1 MKISQSEENYLKAI
15 YKLSEKTD
23 KPISTNQIAK
33 EMETTAASVTDM
45 VKKLSE
51 KKLVLYTKYKGV
63 TLTEPGR
70 TSATDL
76 IRKHRLWEVFLL
88 EKLNFAWDEVHE
100 LAEELEHINSDQL
113 TNRLDAFLG
122 YPKFDPHGDPIP
134 DANGHIQAREQSVL
148 ANLSEGEKGHL
159 VGVREHSKSFL
170 QYLDQLS
177 LNLGA
182 HIKIIEKYEYDQ
194 SLKVVINKNKESII
208 SNKVS
213 QNLFIN
219 LNQ

>member
-1 MKISQSEENYLKAI
+1 MKITHSEENYLKAI

-23 KPISTNQIAK
+23 KSISTNQIAK
-33 EMETTAASVTDM
+33 EMQTTAASVSDM

-51 KKLVLYTKYKGV
+51 KKLILYTKYKGV
-63 TLTEPGR
+63 TLTALGR
-70 TSATDL
+70 ATATDL

-88 EKLNFAWDEVHE
+88 EKLNFAWDEVHD
-100 LAEELEHINSDQL
+100 LAEELEHIKSDQL

-122 YPKFDPHGDPIP
+122 HPKFDPHGDPIP
-134 DANGHIQAREQSVL
+134 DAQGNIQAREQSILAVL
-148 ANLSEGEKGHL
+148 DEGDNGHL

-170 QYLDQLS
+170 QYLDQLN

-182 HIKIIEKYEYDQ
+182 HIEIVEKYEYDQ
-194 SLKVVINKNKESII
+194 SLKVIINKKATSII

-213 QNLFIN
+213 QNLFVKI
-219 LNQ
+219 

>member
-1 MKISQSEENYLKAI
+1 MKITHSEENYLKAI

-33 EMETTAASVTDM
+33 EMQTAAASVTDM

-51 KKLVLYTKYKGV
+51 KTLIHYTKYKGAN
-63 TLTEPGR
+63 LTELGR
-70 TSATDL
+70 TTATDL

-88 EKLNFAWDEVHE
+88 EKLNFAWDEVHD
-100 LAEELEHINSDQL
+100 LAEELEHIKSDQL

-122 YPKFDPHGDPIP
+122 HPKFDPHGDPIP
-134 DANGHIQAREQSVL
+134 DAQGNIQAREQSIL
-148 ANLSEGEKGHL
+148 ANLNEGDNGHL

-170 QYLDQLS
+170 QYLDQLE

-182 HIKIIEKYEYDQ
+182 HIEIVEKYEYDQ
-194 SLKVVINKNKESII
+194 SVKVIINKNGTSII

-213 QNLFIN
+213 QNLFVKI
-219 LNQ
+219 

>member
-1 MKISQSEENYLKAI
+1 MRISQSEENYLKAI

-33 EMETTAASVTDM
+33 EMMMAAASVTDM

-51 KKLVLYTKYKGV
+51 KKLIHYTKYKGAI
-63 TLTEPGR
+63 LTDTGEAK
-70 TSATDL
+70 ATDL

-88 EKLNFAWDEVHE
+88 EKLSFAWDEVHD

-134 DANGHIQAREQSVL
+134 DAQGNMQRRDQSILATLNNGD
-148 ANLSEGEKGHL
+148 KGHL
-159 VGVREHSKSFL
+159 VGVQEHSKSFL
-170 QYLDQLS
+170 QYLGQIS
-177 LNLGA
+177 LTLGA
-182 HIKIIEKYEYDQ
+182 HIEIIEKYEYDQ
-194 SLKVVINKNKESII
+194 SLKIIINKDKESII

-213 QNLFIN
+213 QNLFIK
-219 LNQ
+219 L